1 MARARA
7 MARTRQWVHCSGVI
21 AVGAR
26 AKTRARARA
35 VARGRGRAVARPRA
49 VAIGLG
55 LWLELW
61 LGLWLTL
68 GLELGQISGGTAVGG
83 TALGAMQ
90 WGARVKS
97 WAGLKSYNWQTVA
110 WFENQSTIMLA
121 YMCDMG
127 TLCFIDCH
135 LVAPQSTKLC
145 SMHVVLCPLKM
156 LLWSHHWHHPPHQA
170 WLSS

>member
-1 MARARA
+1 M
-7 MARTRQWVHCSGVI
+7 HCSGVI

-121 YMCDMG
+121 YMYTCVIWVHYVSL
-127 TLCFIDCH
+127 TVI
-135 LVAPQSTKLC
+135 
-145 SMHVVLCPLKM
+145 LCPHSQPNYAACM
-156 LLWSHHWHHPPHQA
+156 
-170 WLSS
+170 